1 MIIRDFYFAA
11 WAIEVKGVNYS
22 IADGKLEFHISAIHL
37 AELKEEYARTHKSLF
52 DRVRILI
59 RRINNSV

>member
-11 WAIEVKGVNYS
+11 WAIEVKSVGFT
-22 IADGKLEFHISAIHL
+22 IANGKLDLHVSSIQL
-37 AELKEEYARTHKSLF
+37 ADLKEEYSRTHKRLF

-59 RRINNSV
+59 RLINNSI

>member
-11 WAIEVKGVNYS
+11 WAIEVKGVGFT
-22 IADGKLEFHISAIHL
+22 IANGKLDLQVSSIQL
-37 AELKEEYARTHKSLF
+37 ADLKEEYTRTHKSLF

-59 RRINNSV
+59 RLINNSI

>member
-11 WAIEVKGVNYS
+11 WAIEVKGVGFTVTN
-22 IADGKLEFHISAIHL
+22 GKLDLHVDSIQL
-37 AELKEEYARTHKSLF
+37 TDLKDEYTRTHKSLF

-59 RRINNSV
+59 RLINKSI